1 MIMRRVSGTIVAV
14 FAFLWLISPAAAKD
28 ELKDI
33 PLVWKPTQMTSSME
47 AIDLT
52 VFQNIKFTVLP
63 FKDVRKNPS
72 EIGKNVEK
80 REGGRELLVTTKD
93 NVAAW
98 LTERFIQLLK
108 EFGVDAAG
116 SGGTLSLEADIVK
129 FYVTEEALYKAEVAL
144 KVRLKSPSGAVLWE
158 GFITTSASRWGA
170 SYKAENYYELLS
182 NTTIDAIHTL
192 LKNDAFKQAV
202 QKK

>member
-1 MIMRRVSGTIVAV
+1 MGIKRSMALAI
-14 FAFLWLISPAAAKD
+14 FAFLCVTGTATAARD
-28 ELKDI
+28 VELKDI
-33 PLVWKPTQMTSSME
+33 PLVWKPTEAVSAME

-52 VFQNIKFTVLP
+52 VFQNVKFTVLP
-63 FKDVRKNPS
+63 FTDVRKNPA

-80 REGGRELLVTTKD
+80 RDGGHDRLVTTKD

-98 LTERFIQLLK
+98 LTERFIQVLR
-108 EFGVDAAG
+108 EFDVDAAA
-116 SGGTLSLEADIVK
+116 SGGTLILEGDIVK
-129 FYVTEEALYKAEVAL
+129 FYVTEESTYKADIGL
-144 KVRLKSPSGAVLWE
+144 KIRLKSPAGAQLWE

-170 SYKAENYYELLS
+170 SYKADNYYELLS
-182 NTTIDAIHTL
+182 NSTIDAVHGL

>member
-1 MIMRRVSGTIVAV
+1 MSTIVLAV
-14 FAFLWLISPAAAKD
+14 FVFLCTISPAAAKD

-33 PLVWKPTQMTSSME
+33 PLVWKPTQMTSAME

-52 VFQNIKFTVLP
+52 AFQNVKFTVLP
-63 FKDVRKNPS
+63 FNDVRKNPS

-98 LTERFIQLLK
+98 LTERFIQVLR

-116 SGGTLSLEADIVK
+116 SGGTRSLEVDIVK
-129 FYVTEEALYKAEVAL
+129 FYVTEEALYKADVAL
-144 KVRLKSPSGAVLWE
+144 KARLKSPSGALLWE

-182 NTTIDAIHTL
+182 NTTIDAIHIL
-192 LKNDAFKQAV
+192 LKNDEFRQAV

>member
-1 MIMRRVSGTIVAV
+1 MGRIRIAALALMVVVCLNG
-14 FAFLWLISPAAAKD
+14 PANAAD
-28 ELKDI
+28 VELKGI
-33 PLVWKPTQMTSSME
+33 PLVWKPTQMTSSLE

-63 FKDVRKNPS
+63 FNDVRKNPS

-80 REGGRELLVTTKD
+80 RDVDHARLVTTKD

-98 LTERFIQLLK
+98 LTERFIQVLK
-108 EFGVDAAG
+108 EFDIDAAG

-129 FYVTEEALYKAEVAL
+129 FYVTEEALYKADVAL
-144 KVRLKSPSGAVLWE
+144 KVRLKSPTGALLWE
-158 GFITTSASRWGA
+158 GFVTTSASRWGA

-182 NTTIDAIHTL
+182 NTMIDAIHTL
-192 LKNDAFKQAV
+192 LKNDAFRQAV

>member
-1 MIMRRVSGTIVAV
+1 MGRIRIAVLAIVIGV
-14 FAFLWLISPAAAKD
+14 CLNGPANAAD
-28 ELKDI
+28 AELKDI
-33 PLVWKPTQMTSSME
+33 PLVWKPTQMTSAME

-80 REGGRELLVTTKD
+80 RGADHALLVTTKD

-98 LTERFIQLLK
+98 LTERCIQVLK

-116 SGGTLSLEADIVK
+116 SGGTLSLETDIVK

-144 KVRLKSPSGAVLWE
+144 KVRLKSPGGAVLWE

-182 NTTIDAIHTL
+182 NSTIDAIHSL